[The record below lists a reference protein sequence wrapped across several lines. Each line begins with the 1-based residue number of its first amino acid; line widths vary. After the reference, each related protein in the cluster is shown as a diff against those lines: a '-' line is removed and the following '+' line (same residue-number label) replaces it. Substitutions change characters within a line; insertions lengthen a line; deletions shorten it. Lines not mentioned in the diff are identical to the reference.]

1 MDPLTPSERSRIMS
15 LVKSKNTRPEL
26 LVRKII
32 HRMGY
37 RYRLHKSD
45 LAGSPDIVFTSRRKV
60 IFIHG
65 CFWHRHNCANGR
77 RLPRSRVEFW
87 ENKLKGNRKRDLR
100 NIRSLKRDGWKILVV
115 WECQI
120 ATPAFE
126 TKLHQFLK

>member
-120 ATPAFE
+120 AAPAFE